1 MPKIKIYT
9 DEYPFDQGEDS
20 GTYWEDE
27 CVKHLNQGCVCWK
40 CEEDHDDTSQWK
52 DDWDGR
58 EYFEKEYEDEH

>member
-9 DEYPFDQGEDS
+9 DFWPYEQGDDS
-20 GTYWEDE
+20 GSSWEAQ
-27 CVKHLNQGCVCWK
+27 CVKHLGQGCVCWK

-58 EYFEKEYEDEH
+58 DHFEKEYEGES